1 MLKDHF
7 KEEVFKKSQAY
18 GKDKAKFSLVAGF
31 YKQIVDSIFIHF
43 GMVSWSWKAGG
54 WIVGKLGYGPEYEVC
69 SHVVTLLCSRRN
81 GKVVLER

>member
-7 KEEVFKKSQAY
+7 KEAVFKKSQAY
-18 GKDKAKFSLVAGF
+18 GKDKAKFSLIAGF

-43 GMVSWSWKAGG
+43 GMVAWSWKAGG

-69 SHVVTLLCSRRN
+69 PYVLILLYARRN
-81 GKVVLER
+81 REVVSGR